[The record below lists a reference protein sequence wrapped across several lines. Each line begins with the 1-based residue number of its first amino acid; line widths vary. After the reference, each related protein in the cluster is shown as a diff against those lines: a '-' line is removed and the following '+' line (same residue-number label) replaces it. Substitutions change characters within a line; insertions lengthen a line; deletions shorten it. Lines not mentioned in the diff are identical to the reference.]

1 MIKIRKKI
9 SEKNIFPNFDLYN
22 EYHKIDMLLSE
33 KKTVGVVNKVGRVIH
48 DYFTLEEYIEYVCF
62 NNWNLRGTFISID
75 DMRQGLGIEKSSFT
89 PNDINE
95 KHVLEFLQYAIN
107 CVNRVSTTIKSSKAS
122 LLSDDTIIL
131 LLWDN
136 ITLLVEKLNC
146 TLELDKKNQE
156 IFISYNNSTAT
167 TVSTDYPD
175 IKDSISE
182 YIRIDNRGDLKRKGE
197 ILCTLFKK
205 LESVETK
212 LKANNFGAIASD
224 ATFLF
229 NKSGIRHWVEQDKIA
244 CETFLQMNE
253 TELEVWYDKTFNLF
267 LTCMVLAK
275 YTDNMQDIKNLKR
288 TIGE

>member
-1 MIKIRKKI
+1 
-9 SEKNIFPNFDLYN
+9 
-22 EYHKIDMLLSE
+22 MLLSE
-33 KKTVGVVNKVGRVIH
+33 KKTVGVYNKFGKVIH
-48 DYFTLEEYIEYVCF
+48 DYFTLEEYIEYICF
-62 NNWNLRGTFISID
+62 NDWNLRGTFISIN
-75 DMRQGLGIEKSSFT
+75 DMRQGLGIEKGSIT
-89 PNDINE
+89 PDNVDEN
-95 KHVLEFLQYAIN
+95 HVLDFLQYAIN

-122 LLSDDTIIL
+122 LLSDDTIIVV
-131 LLWDN
+131 LWDN
-136 ITLLVEKLNC
+136 IKLLVEKLNC

-156 IFISYNNSTAT
+156 IFILYSNSTAT
-167 TVSTDYPD
+167 TVSTYYPD

-182 YIRIDNRGDLKRKGE
+182 YIRIDNRGDLKHKGE

-244 CETFLQMNE
+244 CETFLKMDE
-253 TELEVWYDKTFNLF
+253 TELEDWYDKTFNLF

-288 TIGE
+288 TMGE